1 MKKKR
6 WLWMALAAVLAAG
19 TVMPVYADDDDD
31 EDPEPVG
38 EIVLH
43 FSSDIEAGD
52 GGGDVDVT
60 LESGNCSIATI
71 HRSIRVTT
79 SGIL

>member
-1 MKKKR
+1 MKRKK

-52 GGGDVDVT
+52 G
-60 LESGNCSIATI
+60 
-71 HRSIRVTT
+71 
-79 SGIL
+79 